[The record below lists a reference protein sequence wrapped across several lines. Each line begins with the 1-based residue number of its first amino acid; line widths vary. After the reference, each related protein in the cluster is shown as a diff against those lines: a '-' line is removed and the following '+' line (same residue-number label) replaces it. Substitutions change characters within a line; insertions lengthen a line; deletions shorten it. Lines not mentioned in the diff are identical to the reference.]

1 MRITAVLWAS
11 EVPLFTEAARETGME
26 VRSYSTAVLSPQE
39 QFQRCLQDIRSS
51 DLILLH
57 PTQEAYWDE
66 LIPSLPSGI
75 PVVSFGFDL
84 SHWAPS
90 TVAVTVTARVNSY
103 FVYGGRENMVRLLH
117 YLRSEVLGLDQH
129 AEPPLPVLWEGI
141 YHPDADRIF
150 SSPEEYR
157 TWKPDRHPHT
167 MGILFYRLYWVNR
180 DLKVVD
186 ALIREVEREANVL
199 AVFSSGSGD
208 SEAGSRKPGQIVQEF
223 FQGQIDALIDLQSSL
238 AGSAPEHAVLVLKDL
253 DVPVFHPLTLYYRS
267 REEWLSRPDGLS
279 GNEIGWSVVVPE
291 LQGMV
296 EMLALGTAMGPDT
309 SGGSEWHEPLEERIS
324 RIVARVMAWIR
335 LRRKPNHEKRIAF
348 LLNNAPCASVEA
360 NVGAAA
366 HLDALESVVEI
377 LRRMQDKGYAVECP
391 SSGEELIQTI
401 MERRAI
407 SEFRWTSVEDSVR
420 GGGYLG
426 MVEAVRYREWFMQL
440 DPAYQERVVQ
450 AWGEPPGEEREGVPA
465 AMVYQGKI
473 VITGIS
479 LGNAVVCTQP
489 KRGCA
494 GSRCDGTVCR
504 ILHDPEVP
512 PPHHYL
518 ATYRYLQEEF
528 GADAIVHVGTH
539 GTLEF
544 LPGKSIALSPRCA
557 PDAVLGNL
565 PHLYLYNSDNPPEG
579 TIAKRR
585 AYATLIDHLQTVME
599 GGSLYGDLKE
609 LEDRIAEYRKVIASD
624 RARAHAL
631 EHIILDL
638 IRKSGIASD
647 VQLDRRLEGKEQLDQ
662 ILEEVHQVLARFY
675 GTQLPQ
681 GMHVFGRIPTRKKQA
696 LFITSILRYHGTVR
710 SLMGHLMGL
719 DMPVSSAELALLRV
733 LDEASLA
740 WVKEILQGMEPMAA
754 AERVLGD
761 RLLVRDEQGCARM
774 GEEVKSIA
782 YLLSSS
788 DELGSLLHA
797 LEGGYVEP
805 GPSGL
810 ITRGK
815 VEILPTGRNFYSLD
829 PSSVPTEA
837 AWIVGKRL
845 AQALLEKFRSDQN
858 ETYPE
863 NVGMLWMASDIMWAD
878 GEQFAQMLY
887 LLGVEPVWNGG
898 RVQSFRVIPLSL
910 LGRPRIDVTVR
921 ASAILRDCFASCIE
935 LLDDAI
941 RAVAELEESQ
951 EVNFVRKHAQ
961 EQGETVR
968 IFSSR
973 PGTYGMG
980 VNLAVYAS
988 AWKDVTDLSQI
999 FVTWNG
1005 YGYGR
1010 NRQGEPAQKA
1020 FLAQLKTVQVTF
1032 NKTVTDEYDLLGC
1045 CCYFGSHGG
1054 MTAAARTVSGKP
1066 VAPYYGDTR
1075 NAERVDVRTLGEE
1088 MTRVV
1093 RSKLLHPRWIE
1104 GLKEHGYSGASEIA
1118 RRIGRLYGWEATTE
1132 EVDDCLFDDIART
1145 FLLDPEMRRFFEEH
1159 NPWALEEA
1167 GRRLL
1172 EAHAR
1177 GLWEADPEVLEGV
1190 REAYLEI
1197 EGWMEESLH
1206 GDHGTLQGG
1215 AIDIIPLPNS
1225 AGLERP
1231 QER

>member
-1 MRITAVLWAS
+1 
-11 EVPLFTEAARETGME
+11 ME
-26 VRSYSTAVLSPQE
+26 
-39 QFQRCLQDIRSS
+39 
-51 DLILLH
+51 
-57 PTQEAYWDE
+57 
-66 LIPSLPSGI
+66 
-75 PVVSFGFDL
+75 
-84 SHWAPS
+84 
-90 TVAVTVTARVNSY
+90 
-103 FVYGGRENMVRLLH
+103 
-117 YLRSEVLGLDQH
+117 
-129 AEPPLPVLWEGI
+129 
-141 YHPDADRIF
+141 
-150 SSPEEYR
+150 
-157 TWKPDRHPHT
+157 K
-167 MGILFYRLYWVNR
+167 
-180 DLKVVD
+180 
-186 ALIREVEREANVL
+186 
-199 AVFSSGSGD
+199 
-208 SEAGSRKPGQIVQEF
+208 
-223 FQGQIDALIDLQSSL
+223 
-238 AGSAPEHAVLVLKDL
+238 
-253 DVPVFHPLTLYYRS
+253 
-267 REEWLSRPDGLS
+267 
-279 GNEIGWSVVVPE
+279 
-291 LQGMV
+291 
-296 EMLALGTAMGPDT
+296 
-309 SGGSEWHEPLEERIS
+309 
-324 RIVARVMAWIR
+324 
-335 LRRKPNHEKRIAF
+335 
-348 LLNNAPCASVEA
+348 
-360 NVGAAA
+360 
-366 HLDALESVVEI
+366 
-377 LRRMQDKGYAVECP
+377 
-391 SSGEELIQTI
+391 
-401 MERRAI
+401 RAI
-407 SEFRWTSVEDSVR
+407 SEFRWTSVEDIVR

-426 MVEAVRYREWFMQL
+426 MVEIDRYQQWFEQL
-440 DPAYQERVVQ
+440 DPEFQERVVA

-465 AMVYQGKI
+465 AMVHQKKI

-544 LPGKSIALSPRCA
+544 LPGKAIALSPRCA
-557 PDAVLGNL
+557 PDAVIGNL

-599 GGSLYGDLKE
+599 GGSLYGELKE
-609 LEDRIAEYRKVIASD
+609 LEDRIAEYRKVMASD
-624 RARAHAL
+624 RTRAHAL

-638 IRKSGIASD
+638 IRKSGISSE
-647 VQLDRRLEGKEQLDQ
+647 VQLEDRMKRGEQLEM
-662 ILEEVHQVLARFY
+662 ILEEVHRVLARLY
-675 GTQLPQ
+675 STQLPQ
-681 GMHVFGRIPTRKKQA
+681 GMHVFGRNPTGEKQA
-696 LFITSILRYHGTVR
+696 LFITSMLRYHGEIRSLMR
-710 SLMGHLMGL
+710 SLMGLEMEI
-719 DMPVSSAELALLRV
+719 SSAELALLRV

-740 WVKEILQGMEPMAA
+740 WVTEVLQGTDPVTA

-761 RLLVRDEQGCARM
+761 HFRTRDEQGCAKV
-774 GEEVKSIA
+774 GEKVNRIA
-782 YLLSSS
+782 QLLDSS

-797 LEGGYVEP
+797 LEGKYVEP

-815 VEILPTGRNFYSLD
+815 MEILPTGRNLYSLD

-837 AWIVGKRL
+837 AWMVGKRL
-845 AQALLEKFRSDQN
+845 AQALLDKYRS
-858 ETYPE
+858 EHEGSYPE

-878 GEQFAQMLY
+878 GEQLAQMLY
-887 LLGVEPVWNGG
+887 LLGVEPVWGGG
-898 RVQSFRVIPLSL
+898 RVGSFRVIPLSL

-921 ASAILRDCFASCIE
+921 ASAILRDCFASCMD

-941 RAVAELEESQ
+941 RTVAEREEPD
-951 EVNFVRKHAQ
+951 EANFVRKHVR
-961 EQGETVR
+961 EQGETIR

-988 AWKDVTDLSQI
+988 AWKEVKDLSEI

-1010 NRQGEPAQKA
+1010 DRLGAPAQEA
-1020 FLAQLKTVQVTF
+1020 LLAQLKTVQVTF

-1054 MTAAARTVSGKP
+1054 LTAAARTVSGKP

-1075 NAERVDVRTLGEE
+1075 DANRVDVRTLGEE
-1088 MTRVV
+1088 ITRVV

-1118 RRIGRLYGWEATTE
+1118 RRIGRVYGWEATTE
-1132 EVDDCLFDDIART
+1132 EVEDHLFDDIART
-1145 FLLDPEMRRFFEEH
+1145 FLLDQEMRRFFEEH

-1177 GLWEADPEVLEGV
+1177 GLWNADPEVLEGV

-1206 GDHGTLQGG
+1206 EGQGIIQGG
-1215 AIDIIPLPNS
+1215 AIDIIPLTKTE
-1225 AGLERP
+1225 GLERVR
-1231 QER
+1231 ER